1 LKTSTL
7 LGDLFGLGFL
17 VSTFLALCLAMFS
30 AVLLHW
36 RFVSIFFIFFGE
48 ELKAKIR
55 DFLEA
60 LNLLEFLD

>member
-7 LGDLFGLGFL
+7 LRNLFDFSFL
-17 VSTFLALCLAMFS
+17 VSTFLALCLAMFG
-30 AVLLHW
+30 AVLLHG

-48 ELKAKIR
+48 ELKARIR